1 MQQFADAAQRA
12 QEPRARWTDAARGD
26 AAGHA
31 ALSSSQG
38 VSNVPGGRTER
49 QRAMRDLILTLIR
62 KELGVPRHAEGAAG
76 AAATKAFLA
85 ILKKVTSAGS
95 HTEGDD
101 AVISDTIASHLMQNR
116 RQDARGLDQHLRFH
130 GLRKRLLR
138 HPRLRSSELRSAV
151 FQLLYLLR
159 GGSQEH
165 LQDGNRGDVAVRGLE
180 SGVVGEQDSFRAF
193 GDAGGSSDMD
203 AATATLLM
211 RDPQHQQQALG
222 TELVTPRYAPQV
234 GSVSEPQL
242 IRDVLHAL
250 QGVESSCFRFDKAAN
265 CFRVQESVTLSRPAW
280 QFVQQMLELASMH
293 MRLSM
298 ASDKALEDG
307 SGKSLLHQALCEA
320 LHDQLLDYYRVLA
333 LLMAKAD
340 SPDDPTGQMPELT
353 LRRLWTWLLAPT
365 QRMKLLLTLSEAC
378 APLRG
383 GALASAVHG
392 FSCTGDTAAH
402 DACVMVLQRVVKPL
416 LAMIRAWMTEGELM
430 DPFGEFFVCADSSAP
445 LADLWTSMYS
455 LEAEMVPKFLTMELA
470 RKIFLT
476 GKSVNF
482 IRLCCPGQ
490 DWSGAVGSKGPKV
503 AGGPSGNLEGGR
515 LLAMPHDPQG
525 CDDIPLPGGE
535 LQTLGDWQLA
545 DLSARVEKAAFKTNR
560 HLVSLLMGHY
570 ALGEHCLALRRFLL
584 LSQGDFVESL
594 MDNISSDLERDANEV
609 YRHQLMGILDMAV
622 RQSNAQYCSPDIIA
636 RLGIKLLA
644 SSSGEKAWDIFLLD
658 YAIDSPLNVILT
670 PAAMTAYDRAFAF
683 LWKLRRVSHALAS
696 SWAQQMALQRHLVVC
711 AQQLGTWAPE
721 LGLEMRQTLH
731 KCNCL
736 RNEMH
741 HFIQN
746 IHSYIMC
753 EVLETSWAK
762 LQTGWHACTDLD
774 EVIREHQRYL
784 SCIEEGAFLAPKTQ
798 SILTT
803 LLALFAAV
811 IDFTDLH
818 DQVCTTAFE
827 AVEVLLTEPTDAV
840 PFAGSFAECRLQLD
854 QLGAAFQV
862 RLQSLLRALEVQP
875 LLRHLSSDL
884 RFLLCRLDFNNFYEN
899 KRAPPVGERTTR
911 IG

>member
-1 MQQFADAAQRA
+1 
-12 QEPRARWTDAARGD
+12 
-26 AAGHA
+26 
-31 ALSSSQG
+31 
-38 VSNVPGGRTER
+38 VP
-49 QRAMRDLILTLIR
+49 
-62 KELGVPRHAEGAAG
+62 H
-76 AAATKAFLA
+76 
-85 ILKKVTSAGS
+85 
-95 HTEGDD
+95 
-101 AVISDTIASHLMQNR
+101 
-116 RQDARGLDQHLRFH
+116 
-130 GLRKRLLR
+130 
-138 HPRLRSSELRSAV
+138 
-151 FQLLYLLR
+151 
-159 GGSQEH
+159 
-165 LQDGNRGDVAVRGLE
+165 
-180 SGVVGEQDSFRAF
+180 
-193 GDAGGSSDMD
+193 
-203 AATATLLM
+203 
-211 RDPQHQQQALG
+211 
-222 TELVTPRYAPQV
+222 V
-234 GSVSEPQL
+234 GSMSEPLL

-250 QGVESSCFRFDKAAN
+250 QGVDSGCFKFDKRAGCFRI
-265 CFRVQESVTLSRPAW
+265 QESVTLSQPAC
-280 QFVQQMLELASMH
+280 QFVQQILELASMH
-293 MRLSM
+293 MRLSV
-298 ASDKALEDG
+298 ASDKALEGG

-320 LHDQLLDYYRVLA
+320 LHNQLLDYYRVLA

-340 SPDDPTGQMPELT
+340 PPDDLNRQMPELT
-353 LRRLWTWLLAPT
+353 LRRLWTWLLSPS
-365 QRMKLLLTLSEAC
+365 QRMRLLLTLSEAC

-392 FSCTGDTAAH
+392 FSCTGDTAAQ

-430 DPFGEFFVCADSSAP
+430 DPFGEFFVCADSNAP
-445 LADLWTSMYS
+445 LADLWTFMYS
-455 LEAEMVPKFLTMELA
+455 LEVEMVPKFLTLELA

-490 DWSGAVGSKGPKV
+490 DWGGAVGSTSPGA
-503 AGGPSGNLEGGR
+503 AGGPSRSLQGGR
-515 LLAMPHDPQG
+515 LLALPHDSQG

-535 LQTLGDWQLA
+535 LQALGDWQLA
-545 DLSARVEKAAFKTNR
+545 DLSARVEKAAFHTNR

-609 YRHQLMGILDMAV
+609 HRHQLMGILDMAV
-622 RQSNAQYCSPDIIA
+622 RQSNAQYCPPDIIA

-644 SSSGEKAWDIFLLD
+644 SSSGEKAWDVFLLD
-658 YAIDSPLNVILT
+658 YAVDSPLNVILT

-696 SWAQQMALQRHLVVC
+696 SWSQQMALQRHLVVC

-721 LGLEMRQTLH
+721 LGLELRQTLH

-746 IHSYIMC
+746 IHSYVMC

-762 LQTGWHACTDLD
+762 LQAGWHSCTDLD

-803 LLALFAAV
+803 LLALFAAA

-827 AVEVLLTEPTDAV
+827 AVEVLLTEPTGAS
-840 PFAGSFAECRLQLD
+840 PYAGSFAECRLQLD

-884 RFLLCRLDFNNFYEN
+884 RFLLCRLDFNGFYEQ
-899 KRAPPVGERTTR
+899 KRAPSVGERITR
-911 IG
+911 TG